1 MSEKDEMKKY
11 TSGLGEEFDREFD
24 EAYRLAMEMIVEKR
38 GGDRS
43 IIYQKLMDSAPNI
56 GMVVVEREAV
66 YQGEKGTLVWDYG
79 LCNEITFIYDDDPDH
94 IAVLYTAKDE
104 YDAEQA
110 FNRLY
115 NEMRPE
121 GAPEEEMTLSAG
133 GAEAPKGRRN
143 PPNGRRSRPAGDC
156 RLTVLRQ

>member
-1 MSEKDEMKKY
+1 MSEKDEGKKY

-56 GMVVVEREAV
+56 GMIVVEREAV
-66 YQGEKGTLVWDYG
+66 YQGEKGTLAWG
-79 LCNEITFIYDDDPDH
+79 LMASAMKSLSSTAMIRI
-94 IAVLYTAKDE
+94 ISLVLYTAKDE
-104 YDAEQA
+104 YDAEEA
-110 FNRLY
+110 FNRFY

-121 GAPEEEMTLSAG
+121 GAPEEKITPLSDSLG
-133 GAEAPKGRRN
+133 LNMP
-143 PPNGRRSRPAGDC
+143 D
-156 RLTVLRQ
+156 L

>member
-1 MSEKDEMKKY
+1 MSEKNDEVKKY
-11 TSGLGEEFDREFD
+11 TSGLGEDFDREFD

-56 GMVVVEREAV
+56 GMIVAEREAV

-79 LCNEITFIYDDDPDH
+79 LCNEITFIYDDDPEH

-110 FNRLY
+110 FNKYY

-121 GAPEEEMTLSAG
+121 GAPEEKITPLSDSLG
-133 GAEAPKGRRN
+133 LNMPGF
-143 PPNGRRSRPAGDC
+143 
-156 RLTVLRQ
+156 

>member
-1 MSEKDEMKKY
+1 MSEKDEGKKY

-56 GMVVVEREAV
+56 GMIVVEREAV

-79 LCNEITFIYDDDPDH
+79 LCNEITFIYGDDPDH

-104 YDAEQA
+104 YDAEEA
-110 FNRLY
+110 FNRFY
-115 NEMRPE
+115 NEIEAGRC
-121 GAPEEEMTLSAG
+121 AG
-133 GAEAPKGRRN
+133 GKDYASERQSRTQYAGSVKPADRFRRETD
-143 PPNGRRSRPAGDC
+143 R
-156 RLTVLRQ
+156 